1 MASYLTSQAGA
12 GRPPPETR
20 VEEALG
26 LRLAVRCRWS
36 TRRKTAVIAPLQ
48 RGPQLTAPNCSIL
61 EPALREKPGGR
72 PASPERNRHTR
83 LTMPVLWHPL
93 GIDCRPPLTVA
104 HR

>member
-1 MASYLTSQAGA
+1 MASYRTSQAGA
-12 GRPPPETR
+12 GRPPPEKR

-48 RGPQLTAPNCSIL
+48 GGPQLTAPNCSIL

-93 GIDCRPPLTVA
+93 GIDCRPLLTVA